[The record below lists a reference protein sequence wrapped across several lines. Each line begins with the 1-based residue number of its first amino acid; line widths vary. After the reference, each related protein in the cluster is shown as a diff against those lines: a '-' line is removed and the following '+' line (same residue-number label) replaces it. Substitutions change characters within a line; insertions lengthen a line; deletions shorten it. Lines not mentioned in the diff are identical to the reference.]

1 MLGLLWRS
9 GTVEL
14 EMGMVRCIVHIC
26 KTVKDILK
34 DNVKFA

>member
-14 EMGMVRCIVHIC
+14 EMGVVRCIVHIC
-26 KTVKDILK
+26 KTFNDILK
-34 DNVKFA
+34 DNVKLA